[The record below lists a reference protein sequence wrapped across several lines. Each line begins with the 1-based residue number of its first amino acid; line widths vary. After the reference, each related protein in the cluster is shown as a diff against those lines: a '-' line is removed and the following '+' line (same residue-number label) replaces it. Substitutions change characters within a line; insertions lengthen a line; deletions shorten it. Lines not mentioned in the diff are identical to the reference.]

1 MEAVA
6 KRVWRGNVIS
16 SKMDKTVVVE
26 VTRTFQH
33 PLLGKTLKVAKN
45 YKVHDPKEE
54 ANVGDEIEFVE
65 GRPVSKT
72 KFMYFKRVVSRAVAE

>member
-1 MEAVA
+1 METVA
-6 KRVWRGNVIS
+6 KRVWRGSVIS
-16 SKMDKTVVVE
+16 NKMEKTVVVE

-33 PLLGKTLKVAKN
+33 ATFGKILKVTKN

-54 ANVGDEIEFVE
+54 ASVGDQIEFVE

-72 KFMYFKRVVSRAVAE
+72 KFMYLERIVSRAAAE

>member
-1 MEAVA
+1 MNTVA
-6 KRVWRGNVIS
+6 KRVWKGNVVS
-16 SKMDKTVVVE
+16 DKMDQTVVVE

-33 PLLGKTLKVAKN
+33 QTFGKTLKVAKT

-54 ANVGDEIEFVE
+54 AHVGDEIEFTE

-72 KFMYFKRVVSRAVAE
+72 KFMYLKRVITRAAAE